1 MNRGAGRATLPVNE
15 YGQRAEP
22 QRGRTPVIS
31 ARTISVLAAFAAA
44 TLVPQPSLA
53 QISDDAVKIGVLTD
67 RSGPASTPPG
77 QGSVTAAQM
86 AVDDFG
92 GKVLGKP
99 ISVIVGDH
107 QLKPDI
113 GGAIARRWYDTEQV
127 DLIVD
132 VPVSA
137 VGLAVQNVANEKKKM
152 FITHST
158 GAADFHGKFCSP
170 YAIQWVFDTHALAVG
185 TAQAVVKRGGDSW
198 FFITDDYAFGH
209 SLEKDAS
216 AVIIKNGGKVL
227 GSVRPPFATP
237 ALSSFILQA
246 QASKAK
252 IIGIAAG
259 PPNNGNEIKTAG
271 EFGVLK
277 GGQQMAALLALI
289 TDIHGLGLPVA
300 QGLLLTTSFYWDM
313 DDKTREWSKRY
324 FAKMNRMPTM
334 WQAGV
339 YSSVMHYL
347 DAVKETGTDEPL
359 KVAARMREK
368 PIEDFFSR
376 NGRLREDNLMV
387 HDLMLVEV
395 KKPEESKYPWDY
407 YKILAKIPGDD
418 AFGPMDPACPLVKK

>member
-1 MNRGAGRATLPVNE
+1 MIAGRLSMLGA
-15 YGQRAEP
+15 
-22 QRGRTPVIS
+22 
-31 ARTISVLAAFAAA
+31 LAAALLASTAAR
-44 TLVPQPSLA
+44 A
-53 QISDDAVKIGVLTD
+53 QVSDDVVKIGVLTD
-67 RSGPASTPPG
+67 MNGPASTPTG

-113 GGAIARRWYDTEQV
+113 GASLARRWYDVDQV

-137 VGLAVQNVANEKKKM
+137 VGLAVQNVANEKKKL

-158 GAADFHGKFCSP
+158 GTADFHGKFCSP
-170 YAIQWVFDTHALAVG
+170 YAIQWVFDTHALAAG
-185 TAQAVVKRGGDSW
+185 TAKEVVKRGGDSW

-209 SLEKDAS
+209 SLERDAS
-216 AVIIKNGGKVL
+216 AVITANGGKVL
-227 GSVRPPFATP
+227 GAVRPPFATSD
-237 ALSSFILQA
+237 LSSFILQA

-259 PPNNGNEIKTAG
+259 PPNNTNEIKTAG
-271 EFGVLK
+271 EFGIFK
-277 GGQQMAALLALI
+277 GGQQMAGLLVLI
-289 TDIHGLGLPVA
+289 TDIHALGLKA
-300 QGLLLTTSFYWDM
+300 SEGLLLTTSFYWDM
-313 DDKTREWSKRY
+313 DDKAREWSKRY

-347 DAVKETGTDEPL
+347 QAVQDAGTDDPL
-359 KVAARMREK
+359 KVTAKMREK
-368 PIEDFFSR
+368 PIEDFFAR
-376 NGRLREDNLMV
+376 NGKLREDNLMV
-387 HDLMLVEV
+387 HDLMLVQV
-395 KKPEESKYPWDY
+395 KSAEESKYPWDY
-407 YKILAKIPGDD
+407 YKVLATISGDD
-418 AFGPMDPACPLVKK
+418 AFGPPNPECPMVKK

>member
-1 MNRGAGRATLPVNE
+1 MLTA
-15 YGQRAEP
+15 
-22 QRGRTPVIS
+22 
-31 ARTISVLAAFAAA
+31 LAAAVLPAQSA
-44 TLVPQPSLA
+44 LA
-53 QISDDAVKIGVLTD
+53 QILDGVSDGVVKIGVLTD
-67 RSGPASTPPG
+67 MNGPSSTHNG

-86 AVDDFG
+86 AADDFG
-92 GKVLGKP
+92 GTVLGKP

-113 GGAIARRWYDTEQV
+113 GAAIARRWYDVEQV

-137 VGLAVQNVANEKKKM
+137 VGLAVQNVANEKKKL
-152 FITHST
+152 FIAHST
-158 GAADFHGKFCSP
+158 GTADFHGKFCSP
-170 YAIQWVFDTHALAVG
+170 YAIQWVFDTRALAVG
-185 TAQAVVKRGGDSW
+185 TAQEVVKRGGDSW
-198 FFITDDYAFGH
+198 FFLTDDYAFGH
-209 SLEKDAS
+209 SLERDAS
-216 AVIIKNGGKVL
+216 AVIVKNGGKVL

-237 ALSSFILQA
+237 DLSSFILQA

-252 IIGIAAG
+252 IIGIAGG
-259 PPNNGNEIKTAG
+259 PPNNVNEIKTAG

-277 GGQQMAALLALI
+277 GGQQMAGLLVLI
-289 TDIHGLGLPVA
+289 NDVHSLGLAAA

-334 WQAGV
+334 WQAGI

-347 DAVKETGTDEPL
+347 NAIKESGTDEPL
-359 KVAARMREK
+359 KVAAKLHEK
-368 PIEDFFSR
+368 PIEDFFAR

-387 HDLMLVEV
+387 HDLMLVQV

-407 YKILAKIPGDD
+407 YTILARIPGEE
-418 AFGPMDPACPLVKK
+418 AFGPPDPACSLVKR

>member
-1 MNRGAGRATLPVNE
+1 MF
-15 YGQRAEP
+15 
-22 QRGRTPVIS
+22 
-31 ARTISVLAAFAAA
+31 ARQYPMLGVFAAA
-44 TLVPQPSLA
+44 MLA
-53 QISDDAVKIGVLTD
+53 STFAHAQVSDDVVKIGVLTD
-67 RSGPASTPPG
+67 MNGPASTPTG

-92 GKVLGKP
+92 GKVLDKP

-113 GGAIARRWYDTEQV
+113 GSAIARRWYDTEQV
-127 DLIVD
+127 DVIVD

-137 VGLAVQNVANEKKKM
+137 VGLAVQTIANDKKKL

-158 GAADFHGKFCSP
+158 GSADFHGKFCSP

-185 TAQAVVKRGGDSW
+185 TAQEVVKRGGDSW

-209 SLEKDAS
+209 SLERDAS
-216 AVIIKNGGKVL
+216 AVITKNGGKVI

-237 ALSSFILQA
+237 DLSSFILQA

-259 PPNNGNEIKTAG
+259 PPNNTNEIKTAG
-271 EFGVLK
+271 EFGLYS
-277 GGQQMAALLALI
+277 GGQQMAGLLVLI
-289 TDIHGLGLPVA
+289 TDIHGLGLKAA

-313 DDKTREWSKRY
+313 DDKTREWAKRY

-339 YSSVMHYL
+339 YSSVTHYL
-347 DAVKETGTDEPL
+347 QAIKDAGTDDPL
-359 KVAARMREK
+359 KVAAKMREK
-368 PIEDFFSR
+368 PIEDFFAR
-376 NGRLREDNLMV
+376 HGKLREDNLMV
-387 HDLMLVEV
+387 HDLWLVQV
-395 KKPEESKYPWDY
+395 KTPEESKYPWDY
-407 YKILAKIPGDD
+407 YKVLATISGDD
-418 AFGPMDPACPLVKK
+418 AFGPPNPECSLVKK

>member
-1 MNRGAGRATLPVNE
+1 MIARRLSMLGA
-15 YGQRAEP
+15 
-22 QRGRTPVIS
+22 
-31 ARTISVLAAFAAA
+31 LAAALLASTAAR
-44 TLVPQPSLA
+44 A
-53 QISDDAVKIGVLTD
+53 QVSDDVVKIGVLTD
-67 RSGPASTPPG
+67 MNGPASTPTG

-113 GGAIARRWYDTEQV
+113 GASLARRWYDVDQV

-137 VGLAVQNVANEKKKM
+137 VGLAVQNVANEKKKL

-158 GAADFHGKFCSP
+158 GTADFHGKFCSP
-170 YAIQWVFDTHALAVG
+170 YAIQWVFDTHALAAG
-185 TAQAVVKRGGDSW
+185 TAKEVVKRGGDSW

-209 SLEKDAS
+209 SLERDAS
-216 AVIIKNGGKVL
+216 AVITANGGKVL
-227 GSVRPPFATP
+227 GAVRPPFATSD
-237 ALSSFILQA
+237 LSSFILQA

-259 PPNNGNEIKTAG
+259 PPNNTNEIKTAG
-271 EFGVLK
+271 EFGIFK
-277 GGQQMAALLALI
+277 GGQQMAGLLVLI
-289 TDIHGLGLPVA
+289 TDIHALGLKA
-300 QGLLLTTSFYWDM
+300 SEGLLLTTSFYWDM
-313 DDKTREWSKRY
+313 DDKAREWSKRY

-347 DAVKETGTDEPL
+347 QAVQDAGTDDPL
-359 KVAARMREK
+359 KVTAKMREK
-368 PIEDFFSR
+368 PIEDFFAR
-376 NGRLREDNLMV
+376 NGKLREDNLMV
-387 HDLMLVEV
+387 HDLMLVQV
-395 KKPEESKYPWDY
+395 KSAEESKYPWDY
-407 YKILAKIPGDD
+407 YKVLATISGDD
-418 AFGPMDPACPLVKK
+418 AFGPPNPECPMVKK

>member
-1 MNRGAGRATLPVNE
+1 MTFAKNL
-15 YGQRAEP
+15 
-22 QRGRTPVIS
+22 
-31 ARTISVLAAFAAA
+31 SVLAALAGALLSSTGA
-44 TLVPQPSLA
+44 RA
-53 QISDDAVKIGVLTD
+53 QISDDVVKIGVLTD
-67 RSGPASTPPG
+67 MSGPASTPTG

-107 QLKPDI
+107 QLKADI
-113 GGAIARRWYDTEQV
+113 GSGIARRWYDTEQV

-137 VGLAVQNVANEKKKM
+137 VGLAVQSVANEKHKL

-170 YAIQWVFDTHALAVG
+170 YTLQWVFDTHALAVG
-185 TAQAVVKRGGDSW
+185 TAQEIVKRGGDSW

-209 SLEKDAS
+209 SLERDAS
-216 AVIIKNGGKVL
+216 AVITRGGGKVI
-227 GSVRPPFATP
+227 GSVHPPFATP
-237 ALSSFILQA
+237 DLSSFVLQA

-252 IIGIAAG
+252 IIGIAGG
-259 PPNNGNEIKTAG
+259 PPNNTTAIKTGG
-271 EFGVLK
+271 EFGVFK
-277 GGQQMAALLALI
+277 GGQQMAGLLALI
-289 TDIHGLGLPVA
+289 TDIHGLGLPTA

-339 YSSVMHYL
+339 YSSVMNYL
-347 DAVKETGTDEPL
+347 NAVRDSGTDEPL
-359 KVAARMREK
+359 KVAAKMREK

-376 NGRLREDNLMV
+376 NGKLREDGLMV
-387 HDLMLVEV
+387 HDLMLVQV
-395 KKPEESKYPWDY
+395 KTPEESKYPWDY
-407 YKILAKIPGDD
+407 YKILSRISGDE
-418 AFGPMDPACPLVKK
+418 AFGPPDPACSLVKK

>member
-1 MNRGAGRATLPVNE
+1 LV
-15 YGQRAEP
+15 
-22 QRGRTPVIS
+22 S
-31 ARTISVLAAFAAA
+31 ARRRSVLAAFAFALA
-44 TLVPQPSLA
+44 MLASPGAWA
-53 QISDDAVKIGVLTD
+53 QISDDIVKIGVLTD
-67 RSGPASTPPG
+67 MNGPASTPTG

-92 GKVLGKP
+92 GTVLGKP

-107 QLKPDI
+107 QLKADI

-137 VGLAVQNVANEKKKM
+137 VGLAVQTIANEKKKL
-152 FITHST
+152 FITQST
-158 GAADFHGKFCSP
+158 GTADFHGKFCSP
-170 YAIQWVFDTHALAVG
+170 YAMQWVFDTHALAVG

-209 SLEKDAS
+209 SLERDAS
-216 AVIIKNGGKVL
+216 AVITANGGKVL
-227 GSVRPPFATP
+227 GSVKPPLATP
-237 ALSSFILQA
+237 DLSSFVLQA

-252 IIGIAAG
+252 IIGIAGG
-259 PPNNGNEIKTAG
+259 PPNNMNEIKTAA
-271 EFGVLK
+271 EFGVFK

-289 TDIHGLGLPVA
+289 TDIHSLGLPAA

-339 YSSVMHYL
+339 YSAVMSYL
-347 DAVKETGTDEPL
+347 NAIKETGTDDPL
-359 KVAARMREK
+359 KVAAKMRET
-368 PIEDFFSR
+368 PIEDVFAR
-376 NGRLREDNLMV
+376 NGRLRDDNLMV
-387 HDLMLVEV
+387 HDLMLVQV
-395 KKPEESKYPWDY
+395 KSPEESKYPWDY
-407 YKILAKIPGDD
+407 YKILATIPGDQ
-418 AFGPMDPACPLVKK
+418 AFGPPDPACPLVKK